1 MIVGVGPSF
10 WRTRKG
16 YGTMASRRSSYFVPF
31 FRSLDDDEDKM
42 KMVIDMTNIIFIKST
57 AS

>member
-1 MIVGVGPSF
+1 
-10 WRTRKG
+10 
-16 YGTMASRRSSYFVPF
+16 MASRRSSYFVPF

-42 KMVIDMTNIIFIKST
+42 KMAMDMTNIIFIKST